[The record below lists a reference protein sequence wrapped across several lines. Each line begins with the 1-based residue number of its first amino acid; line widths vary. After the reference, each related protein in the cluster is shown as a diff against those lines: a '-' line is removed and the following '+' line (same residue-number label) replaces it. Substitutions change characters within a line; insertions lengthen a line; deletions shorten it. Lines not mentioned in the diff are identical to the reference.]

1 MPKQEE
7 QNQSGT
13 PEQIDLTVA
22 INDFFR
28 ILRKNLIWVVLVI
41 ALCAAGFT
49 VYKNYTYS
57 PSYTAASTFVVSTN
71 EQSIGSYYD
80 AAAVRQVAQT
90 FPYILTSD
98 ILQRQ
103 VAQVLGL
110 DYLPGSIRASVLEN
124 TNFLTISVTDS
135 DPQRAYQTL
144 QALLQTFPSIS
155 ESIIGKVYMELMD
168 ETGVPTAPN
177 NAENMKL
184 NLVSGGLVGVV
195 ICTAMILVTMFTVRT
210 VRCEEDCLRRI
221 NAKCLG
227 SVPWVRRKA
236 RSKQTVVHPHIL
248 QKHANPDFVE
258 AFRIIRNKID
268 HSCSGSRVKTILV
281 TSTFAGEGKSTT
293 AVNVALAL
301 AQEGKKVALVDCD
314 LRNPSDAE
322 ILGTVRGKGLI
333 NFLRDEDKIEECSLQ
348 GENFLPHGLPLTFI
362 RGGKAVQ
369 DGAHYLADHRMK
381 ILIRALEKQMDY
393 VILDTPPAGLLT
405 DAAILSQYAQGA
417 VYVVKKD
424 FSKVDKILEGMEHL
438 TQSGTDILGCVLN
451 SGI

>member
-28 ILRKNLIWVVLVI
+28 ILRKNLIWAVLVI
-41 ALCAAGFT
+41 ALCAAGYT
-49 VYKNYTYS
+49 VYKNHVYT
-57 PSYTAASTFVVSTN
+57 PSYTAASTFVVSTS
-71 EQSIGSYYD
+71 EQSMGTYYD
-80 AAAVRQVAQT
+80 TAAARQVAQT

-110 DYLPGSIRASVLEN
+110 DYLPGVIRASVLEN

-135 DPQRAYQTL
+135 DPQRSFQTL
-144 QALLQTFPSIS
+144 EALLQTFPSIS

-177 NAENMKL
+177 NAENTKL
-184 NLVSGGLVGVV
+184 NLISGALVGAVL
-195 ICTAMILVTMFTVRT
+195 CTAMILVTMFTVRT
-210 VRCEEDCLRRI
+210 IRCEEDCPRRI

-227 SVPWVRRKA
+227 AVPWVRRKV

-248 QKHANPDFVE
+248 QKHADPDFVE

-268 HSCSGSRVKTILV
+268 HSCSGSRIKTILV

-293 AVNVALAL
+293 AVNTALAL
-301 AQEGKKVALVDCD
+301 AQEGKRVALIDCD

-333 NFLRDEDKIEECSLQ
+333 NFLRDETKIEECSLQ
-348 GENFLPHGLPLTFI
+348 GENFLPHSLPLTFI

-369 DGAHYLADHRMK
+369 DGASYLADHRMK

-405 DAAILSQYAQGA
+405 DAAILAQYAQGA

-438 TQSGTDILGCVLN
+438 TQSNTEIIGCVLN